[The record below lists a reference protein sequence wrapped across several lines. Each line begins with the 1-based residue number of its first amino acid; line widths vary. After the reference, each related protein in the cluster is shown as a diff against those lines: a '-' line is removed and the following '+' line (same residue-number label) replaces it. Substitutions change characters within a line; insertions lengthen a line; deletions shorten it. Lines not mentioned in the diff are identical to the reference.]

1 MTDPVL
7 EALQEIV
14 PVTRGQVEMRGEG
27 EVGGRMLRW
36 IESGTGTP
44 TVVLIAGRNDT
55 ALSWG
60 PVLAALAGRVR
71 AVAYDRAGLGD
82 SDPDLKTPSTERTV
96 ADLSRLVNVVSTGPC
111 LVAGHSYGGL
121 LGLLLAASRPDQLA
135 GLVLV
140 DPVVPGLLDWMPRP
154 VRRAYGAAAR
164 ARPIALY
171 AAGRL
176 QSATR
181 RRAESVARV
190 FSDDPRIQA
199 LVTDAYLA
207 SADWPHVLAGYRE
220 GRGIAA
226 SEPAIRR
233 SLPAPAAADL
243 PAPAAPDLAVP
254 DLLAVGGGAQAA
266 PLIAGLPMVVLSATE
281 GRPAWLRRRWTALQA
296 GLAAERGARHV
307 VATGSGH
314 AVPLDRPALVAEAI
328 LGCARTARPDSRG
341 HP

>member
-14 PVTRGQVEMRGEG
+14 PVTRGQVNL
-27 EVGGRMLRW
+27 GGRMLRW
-36 IESGTGTP
+36 IESGAGTP
-44 TVVLIAGRNDT
+44 AVILIAGRNDT

-96 ADLSRLVNVVSTGPC
+96 ADLSRLVNVISAGPC

-121 LGLLLAASRPDQLA
+121 LALLLAVSRPDQLA

-164 ARPIALY
+164 ARPVALY
-171 AAGRL
+171 ATGRL
-176 QSATR
+176 QPAAR
-181 RRAESVARV
+181 RRAESAAWA
-190 FSDDPRIQA
+190 FSSDPRIRA
-199 LVTDAYLA
+199 LVAGAYLA

-220 GRGIAA
+220 GQGIAA

-233 SLPAPAAADL
+233 SLPAPAAPDL
-243 PAPAAPDLAVP
+243 PAA
-254 DLLAVGGGAQAA
+254 GSGAQTAS
-266 PLIAGLPMVVLSATE
+266 PVPSLPMVVLSATE

-307 VATGSGH
+307 VAAGSGH

-328 LGCARTARPDSRG
+328 LGCARTVRPR
-341 HP
+341 

>member
-1 MTDPVL
+1 MTDRVL
-7 EALQEIV
+7 EALREIV

-27 EVGGRMLRW
+27 RARKLYAGRMLRW
-36 IESGTGTP
+36 VESGTGTP
-44 TVVLIAGRNDT
+44 TVILIAGRNDT

-82 SDPDLKTPSTERTV
+82 SDPDLKTPFTERTV

-121 LGLLLAASRPDQLA
+121 LALLLAASRPDQLA

-164 ARPIALY
+164 ARPVALY

-176 QSATR
+176 QSVTR
-181 RRAESVARV
+181 RRAESAARA
-190 FSDDPRIQA
+190 FSDDPRVQA
-199 LVTDAYLA
+199 LITDAYLA

-233 SLPAPAAADL
+233 SLPAPADPDL
-243 PAPAAPDLAVP
+243 PAAGASDLPAADS
-254 DLLAVGGGAQAA
+254 GAQAA
-266 PLIAGLPMVVLSATE
+266 SPVPVLPMVVLSATE

>member
-1 MTDPVL
+1 
-7 EALQEIV
+7 
-14 PVTRGQVEMRGEG
+14 
-27 EVGGRMLRW
+27 
-36 IESGTGTP
+36 
-44 TVVLIAGRNDT
+44 LIAGRNDT

-82 SDPDLKTPSTERTV
+82 SDPDLETPSTERTV

-121 LGLLLAASRPDQLA
+121 LALLLAASRPDQLA

-164 ARPIALY
+164 ARPVALY
-171 AAGRL
+171 AVGRL
-176 QSATR
+176 QPATR
-181 RRAESVARV
+181 RRAESAARA
-190 FSDDPRIQA
+190 FSDDPRVQA

-207 SADWPHVLAGYRE
+207 SADWAHVRAGYRE
-220 GRGIAA
+220 GQGIAA

-233 SLPAPAAADL
+233 SLPTPAVPGLTAPAVPGLA
-243 PAPAAPDLAVP
+243 APAAPDLPAAAAPDLPAPATSDLAAAAAP
-254 DLLAVGGGAQAA
+254 DLLAAAPGLTAAGSGAQAA
-266 PLIAGLPMVVLSATE
+266 SPVPVLPMVVLSATE
-281 GRPAWLRRRWTALQA
+281 GRPTWLRRRWTALQA

>member
-7 EALQEIV
+7 EALREIV
-14 PVTRGQVEMRGEG
+14 PVTRGQVEMSGEG
-27 EVGGRMLRW
+27 EVRKLYAGRMLRW
-36 IESGTGTP
+36 VESGTGTP
-44 TVVLIAGRNDT
+44 TVILIAGRNDT

-82 SDPDLKTPSTERTV
+82 SDPDFKTPSTERTV

-121 LGLLLAASRPDQLA
+121 LALLLAASRPDQLA

-164 ARPIALY
+164 ARPVVLY

-181 RRAESVARV
+181 RRAESAARA
-190 FSDDPRIQA
+190 FSDDPRVQA

-233 SLPAPAAADL
+233 SLPAPAGPDL
-243 PAPAAPDLAVP
+243 PAS
-254 DLLAVGGGAQAA
+254 GGGAQAA
-266 PLIAGLPMVVLSATE
+266 SPVPVLPMVVLSATE
-281 GRPAWLRRRWTALQA
+281 GRPTWLRRRWTALQA